1 MSRNWLLV
9 GVPIAI
15 ALWWVEADPIVVFAV
30 STAALVPL
38 AGLTEQAT
46 DSLATYLGPT
56 WGGLLNASMG
66 NAPEI
71 IIGLFALRQGLVKV
85 VKASLVGSIIGN
97 LLFAMGISMF
107 AGGLRHGTQKFNQN
121 VAKTH
126 GALLMMA
133 AAGLIIPAVFHFS
146 RSGTTR
152 EISAEIAITLF
163 AVYIASLIYTA
174 VTSRPVLS
182 AEAVRVEVEG
192 GPAPQGGEVGW
203 SRRKALGVLA
213 GASVGLAI
221 TSEILTE
228 AIEPT
233 SRGLGLTPAFTGVFL
248 LALVGNLAET
258 FNAVAFARRD
268 KMDLS
273 LGLSMGASLQV
284 ALVVAPLLVFFGYA
298 LGRDMDL
305 LFTRFEIVAIVIA
318 VLITR
323 HLTMDGQS
331 TWLEGLMLV
340 AIYVM
345 LGIGFY
351 NLPPEG
357 AAGP

>member
-1 MSRNWLLV
+1 M
-9 GVPIAI
+9 
-15 ALWWVEADPIVVFAV
+15 
-30 STAALVPL
+30 
-38 AGLTEQAT
+38 
-46 DSLATYLGPT
+46 GPT
-56 WGGLLNASMG
+56 WGGLLNASLG

-71 IIGLFALRQGLVKV
+71 IIGFFALKHGLVKV

-97 LLFAMGISMF
+97 LLLALGMSMF
-107 AGGLRHGTQKFNQN
+107 LGGIRHGSQKFNRA
-121 VAKTH
+121 VAKTN

-146 RSGTTR
+146 RSGATR
-152 EISAEIAITLF
+152 EISVEIAITLF
-163 AVYIASLIYTA
+163 AVYVASLVYTV
-174 VTSRPVLS
+174 VTSEPVMS
-182 AEAVRVEVEG
+182 TDAVRVRVEHRPAPEG
-192 GPAPQGGEVGW
+192 GDDRW
-203 SRRKALGVLA
+203 SRRKAMGILT
-213 GASVGLAI
+213 ASTIALAI
-221 TSEILTE
+221 MSEILTD
-228 AIEPT
+228 AVEPT

-248 LALVGNLAET
+248 LAMVGNLAET
-258 FNAVAFARRD
+258 ANAVGFARRN

-273 LGLSMGASLQV
+273 LGLSMGSSLQV

-305 LFTRFEIVAIVIA
+305 LFTRFEIVAIIFA

-323 HLTMDGQS
+323 HLTMDGRS

-351 NLPPEG
+351 YLPPEAPG
-357 AAGP
+357 RL

>member
-1 MSRNWLLV
+1 MSRNWLLAC
-9 GVPIAI
+9 VPIAI
-15 ALWWVEADPIVVFAV
+15 ALWWVGADPIAVFAV

-38 AGLTEQAT
+38 AGLAGQAT
-46 DSLATYLGPT
+46 EALATYMGPA
-56 WGGLLNASMG
+56 WGGLLNASLG

-71 IIGLFALRQGLVKV
+71 IIGFFALRQGLVKV

-97 LLFAMGISMF
+97 LLLALGISMF
-107 AGGLRHGTQKFNQN
+107 AGGIRHGTQKFNPN
-121 VAKTH
+121 VAKIN

-152 EISAEIAITLF
+152 EISLEIALTLF
-163 AVYIASLIYTA
+163 AVYGASLVYTV
-174 VTSRPVLS
+174 VTSKPVLS
-182 AEAVRVEVEG
+182 AEAVRVEVEHR
-192 GPAPQGGEVGW
+192 PAPEGGEGRW
-203 SRRKALGVLA
+203 SRAKALAVLA
-213 GASVGLAI
+213 ASAVALAI
-221 TSEILTE
+221 MSEILTE

-258 FNAVAFARRD
+258 ANAVRFARRD

-273 LGLSMGASLQV
+273 LGLSMGSSLQV

-305 LFTRFEIVAIVIA
+305 LFTRFEIVAIIFA

-351 NLPPEG
+351 YLPPEAPG
-357 AAGP
+357 RL

>member
-1 MSRNWLLV
+1 
-9 GVPIAI
+9 
-15 ALWWVEADPIVVFAV
+15 VFAV

-38 AGLTEQAT
+38 AGLTGQAT
-46 DSLATYLGPT
+46 EALASYMGPT
-56 WGGLLNASMG
+56 WGGLLNASLG

-71 IIGLFALRQGLVKV
+71 IIGFFALRQGLVKV

-97 LLFAMGISMF
+97 LLFALGISMF
-107 AGGLRHGTQKFNQN
+107 VGGVRHGTQKFNQA
-121 VAKTH
+121 VAKTN

-146 RSGTTR
+146 RSGATR
-152 EISAEIAITLF
+152 EISLEIALTLF
-163 AVYIASLIYTA
+163 AVYGASLVYTV
-174 VTSRPVLS
+174 VTSKPVLS
-182 AEAVRVEVEG
+182 TEAVRVEVEHRL
-192 GPAPQGGEVGW
+192 APEGGEVGW
-203 SRRKALGVLA
+203 GRRKAMGILA
-213 GASVGLAI
+213 GSTVGLAI
-221 TSEILTE
+221 MSEILTE

-258 FNAVAFARRD
+258 ANAVGFARRD

-273 LGLSMGASLQV
+273 LGLSMGSSLQV

-305 LFTRFEIVAIVIA
+305 LFTRFEIVAIIFA

-345 LGIGFY
+345 LGVGFY
-351 NLPPEG
+351 YLPAE
-357 AAGP
+357 AAGRL